1 MFNIG
6 GGEIIGLAVLGMIL
20 VGPERMPSIAADAAR
35 YLNKLK
41 KFAQNATDELKEN
54 LGPGYEDL
62 KVTDLNPK
70 KFIKKTIGD
79 AMEQVEEKPAAKVR
93 SGFVMNLV
101 DQITEALS
109 KVNDPELHKPITELG
124 MVETITV
131 SDGIAKLKILLT
143 IVGCPMKDRLQSD
156 ITNSLSDLA
165 EIKKVEI
172 EFGVMSEEQRNNVK
186 KIIRGGREKFIPF
199 AQPDSLTRVLGIAS
213 GKGGVGKSSVTVNLA
228 VAAAK
233 RGLKVGILDADVYGH
248 SVPRLMGI
256 LDQRPTAIDQ
266 TFIPVENYG
275 VKVVSMEM
283 FKPERS
289 DPVAYRGP
297 LLHRV
302 LEQLLSDAYWGD
314 LDLLLLD
321 LPPGTGD
328 IAISLGQLIPTSEIV
343 VVTTPQIAAA
353 EVAERAGRIA
363 HQMKQPVLG
372 VIENMSDTSCGKC
385 GEVISIF
392 GSGGGEETAKRLS
405 ELVGADVPLL
415 AKVPFDSQVR
425 EGGDIG
431 DPAVLTNE
439 KIQNAFNQILDKIII
454 RPRSLVGVRL
464 GVSN

>member
-1 MFNIG
+1 MSLI
-6 GGEIIGLAVLGMIL
+6 
-20 VGPERMPSIAADAAR
+20 
-35 YLNKLK
+35 
-41 KFAQNATDELKEN
+41 
-54 LGPGYEDL
+54 
-62 KVTDLNPK
+62 
-70 KFIKKTIGD
+70 
-79 AMEQVEEKPAAKVR
+79 
-93 SGFVMNLV
+93 
-101 DQITEALS
+101 DQITDALS

-124 MVETITV
+124 MVETVTFNN
-131 SDGIAKLKILLT
+131 GIANLKILLT

-156 ITNSLSDLA
+156 ITNSLKDLT
-165 EIKKVEI
+165 EISKVEI

-372 VIENMSDTSCGKC
+372 VIENMSDTNCGKC

-392 GSGGGEETAKRLS
+392 GSGGGEETARRLS

-415 AKVPFDSQVR
+415 AKVPFDSQLR
-425 EGGDIG
+425 EGGDAG

-439 KIQNAFNQILDKIII
+439 RIQSAFNQILDKIII